1 MKQQWLKKLS
11 WKVIS
16 LLTYI
21 FNATLR
27 LFYIYKQWKFPAA
40 LTVLKPDKDGTK
52 PTSYRS
58 VILLSTTAKL
68 FEKLVLFR
76 ISKKI
81 YRKNNNILQHQYG
94 LIKRL
99 SIDRSERLSDN
110 KPSSENIRRQQ
121 ISFRR
126 RREIT
131 GNGHRLCPVR
141 RRNAS
146 RIHFSVRHARCQTYS
161 SDQIKYRSFKKIL
174 LIRPGREIINSHA
187 PIFAIIYI
195 SCNISC

>member
-1 MKQQWLKKLS
+1 M
-11 WKVIS
+11 
-16 LLTYI
+16 
-21 FNATLR
+21 R
-27 LFYIYKQWKFPAA
+27 LFYIYKQWKFRAA

-99 SIDRSERLSDN
+99 SID
-110 KPSSENIRRQQ
+110 QQ
-121 ISFRR
+121 I
-126 RREIT
+126 
-131 GNGHRLCPVR
+131 HRIVNVIKNEFKNKIYRYLSTSEGFPQNVTQSLIVHVEDI
-141 RRNAS
+141 AS
-146 RIHFSVRHARCQTYS
+146 
-161 SDQIKYRSFKKIL
+161 
-174 LIRPGREIINSHA
+174 
-187 PIFAIIYI
+187 
-195 SCNISC
+195 